1 MQKTRYSF
9 DKNVSSQLKA
19 FALVLMIMHHLWH
32 RPYFALF
39 EPRLWASVAVY
50 WGDGQDLRWHVPVC
64 LWLWA
69 NGFLLLCRKCLSYL
83 EEAEEGV
90 VALLVDC
97 HPGSA
102 FLVG

>member
-1 MQKTRYSF
+1 MLKSKYLF
-9 DKNVSSQLKA
+9 DKNVSNQLKT

-32 RPYFALF
+32 QPYFALF
-39 EPRLWASVAVY
+39 EPIEY
-50 WGDGQDLRWHVPVC
+50 DGQDLCGHVPVC
-64 LWLWA
+64 LWLWI
-69 NGFLLLCRKCLSYL
+69 NGFLLLCRKWLSYL

-102 FLVG
+102 LLVD